1 MTPAP
6 ESRHVLDVH
15 DLTVRYGSRTA
26 VDHVGFHV
34 EPGEVF
40 GLLGPNGAGKTST
53 LSAIEGLITPAQG
66 TIIVDGADLTRRPRE
81 AKARLGVHLQ
91 APSFQPELSIEQI
104 ARLYAGLYGVR
115 LSHGEITEH
124 LRQIG
129 LGGELGKPFKDL
141 SGGQQ
146 QRLSLFIAVVHRPS
160 LLLLDEP
167 TTGLDPQSR
176 RQLWQRIDQFR
187 AQGAGI
193 LLTTHSMEEVQAV
206 CDRILIIDQG
216 RILATGAPAQLVAA
230 YRDTPRVR
238 DLARGE
244 VTLEDVFIALTGD
257 KTRD

>member
-6 ESRHVLDVH
+6 GPRHVLDVH
-15 DLTVRYGSRTA
+15 DLTVRYGAHTA
-26 VDHVGFHV
+26 VDHLGFHV

-53 LSAIEGLITPAQG
+53 LSAIEALITPASG
-66 TIIVDGADLTRRPRE
+66 TITVDGADLARQPRD

-91 APSFQPELSIEQI
+91 ATGFQAELAIEQI
-104 ARLYAGLYGVR
+104 VRLYAGLYGVR
-115 LSHGEITEH
+115 LSNERIADH
-124 LRQIG
+124 LRLIE
-129 LGGELGKPFKDL
+129 LGGELGKPFKEL

-146 QRLSLFIAVVHRPS
+146 QRLSLFIAMIHHPS

-176 RQLWQRIDQFR
+176 RQLWQRIDHFR
-187 AQGAGI
+187 AQGGGV

-216 RILATGAPAQLVAA
+216 RILATGTPAQLIAA
-230 YRDTPRVR
+230 HRDNPRVR

-244 VTLEDVFIALTGD
+244 ISLEDVFIALTGVQI
-257 KTRD
+257 RD